1 MLVEL
6 RIENFG
12 IIDEM
17 RLHPGAGL
25 IALTGETGAGKS
37 LIIQSLLAILGAR
50 LGAGVVRSGAPR
62 ACVEAR
68 FEVSPELQKL
78 LAAPSDEVLLR
89 REISVDGKSR
99 VFINGAPGTLSTLKQ
114 AASLLLEMHGQH
126 DQQKLLD
133 ADHQLDA
140 LDIYCSGGMLRE
152 QVGKLFSDFKTLS
165 NRLRVVTMQKEER
178 DFRLEFLHSAVKEID
193 RLSPVEGEF
202 ERLSMEKSL
211 MQNGGKL
218 FEDLHVASMLLSGE
232 DGAILTGLSRIQAL
246 LEKHEAMVPDF
257 SSSMNDLREAC
268 ILLET
273 FYEDMRR
280 QMDRLQ
286 FSPERLEDVE
296 ERLQGYRRLFKRHN
310 ATDASLLR
318 IRDDFLREIGELE
331 GVEENEK
338 KIRSLLAK
346 SKSAL
351 LETAELLSRLRRSSI
366 PGLEERVARE
376 LGALGMPGAELR
388 VSVTRELESAEGS
401 DFAVTEKGLD
411 RVEFYFQPNPGEPAQ
426 PLRKIASGGELSR
439 IMLAFKSV
447 LMESRSMTTV
457 VFDEVD
463 AGVGGEVALTIAE
476 RLKAL
481 SRESQVLVV
490 THLPQVAAKALQ
502 HFRVQK
508 RQESGR
514 TVSRLARLGQETR
527 VQEIARMMGGERA
540 MDYARDC
547 LAVAG

>member
-17 RLHPGAGL
+17 RLHPGPGL

-62 ACVEAR
+62 AVVEAR
-68 FEVSPELQKL
+68 FEVPDTLQ
-78 LAAPSDEVLLR
+78 AALGLSSEDALLR
-89 REISVDGKSR
+89 REIAVDGKSR
-99 VFINGAPGTLSTLKQ
+99 VYMNGAVITLGALRQ

-133 ADHQLDA
+133 AECQLDA
-140 LDIYCSGGMLRE
+140 LDSYCSGGMLRDR
-152 QVGKLFSDFKTLS
+152 VAKLYQEYRALS

-178 DFRLEFLHSAVKEID
+178 DYRLEFLHTAVKEID
-193 RLSPVEGEF
+193 RLAPVDGEY
-202 ERLSMEKSL
+202 ERLAQEKSL
-211 MQNGGKL
+211 MQNGGRL

-232 DGAILTGLSRIQAL
+232 DNAILTGLSRIQVL
-246 LEKHEAMVPDF
+246 LEKHESMIPEF
-257 SSSMNDLREAC
+257 SASMNDLREAC

-273 FYEDMRR
+273 FHDDMRR

-296 ERLQGYRRLFKRHN
+296 ERIQGYRRLFKRHN
-310 ATDASLLR
+310 ATEASLLR

-338 KIRSLLAK
+338 KIRADLSVARKELVD
-346 SKSAL
+346 
-351 LETAELLSRLRRSSI
+351 TAELLSRLRRSAI

-376 LGALGMPGAELR
+376 LEALGMPGAELR
-388 VSVTRELESAEGS
+388 VSVTRELESADS
-401 DFAVTEKGLD
+401 TDFAVTEKGLD

-447 LMESRSMTTV
+447 LMESRAMTTV

-476 RLKAL
+476 RLKNLA
-481 SRESQVLVV
+481 RDSQVFVV
-490 THLPQVAAKALQ
+490 THLPQVAARADQ

-508 RQESGR
+508 RQEGGR
-514 TVSRLARLGQETR
+514 TVSRLLRLGQELR
-527 VQEIARMMGGERA
+527 VQELARMMGGERA
-540 MDYARDC
+540 VEYAREC
-547 LAVAG
+547 LLAAG

>member
-1 MLVEL
+1 
-6 RIENFG
+6 
-12 IIDEM
+12 
-17 RLHPGAGL
+17 
-25 IALTGETGAGKS
+25 
-37 LIIQSLLAILGAR
+37 
-50 LGAGVVRSGAPR
+50 
-62 ACVEAR
+62 
-68 FEVSPELQKL
+68 
-78 LAAPSDEVLLR
+78 
-89 REISVDGKSR
+89 
-99 VFINGAPGTLSTLKQ
+99 
-114 AASLLLEMHGQH
+114 
-126 DQQKLLD
+126 
-133 ADHQLDA
+133 
-140 LDIYCSGGMLRE
+140 
-152 QVGKLFSDFKTLS
+152 
-165 NRLRVVTMQKEER
+165 
-178 DFRLEFLHSAVKEID
+178 
-193 RLSPVEGEF
+193 
-202 ERLSMEKSL
+202 
-211 MQNGGKL
+211 
-218 FEDLHVASMLLSGE
+218 MLLSGE
-232 DGAILTGLSRIQAL
+232 DHAILTDLSRIQSL
-246 LEKHEAMVPDF
+246 LEKHEAMVPEF

-273 FYEDMRR
+273 FYDDMRR

-296 ERLQGYRRLFKRHN
+296 ERLQSYRRLFKRHN
-310 ATDASLLR
+310 ATEASLLR
-318 IRDDFLREIGELE
+318 IRDDFLREIGELD

-338 KIRSLLAK
+338 KIRADLSVARK
-346 SKSAL
+346 AL
-351 LETAELLSRLRRSSI
+351 LESAELLSRLRRSSI

-388 VSVTRELESAEGS
+388 VSVTRELESAQGS

-447 LMESRSMTTV
+447 LMETRAMTTV

-476 RLKAL
+476 RLKVL

-490 THLPQVAAKALQ
+490 THLPQVAARAEQ

-540 MDYARDC
+540 MDFARDC